1 MAAYYLLQRNI
12 NETMGFLNNEKG
24 RRKCRRPLWRS
35 EASRVYSAA
44 TLRGGSSAP
53 ESWIS
58 AT

>member
-1 MAAYYLLQRNI
+1 MVVGKNRGKHPAEAKRPP
-12 NETMGFLNNEKG
+12 ETGGLKAKSQELPRGLIK
-24 RRKCRRPLWRS
+24 KI
-35 EASRVYSAA
+35 YSAA

>member
-1 MAAYYLLQRNI
+1 MELGNI
-12 NETMGFLNNEKG
+12 GPKQKG
-24 RRKCRRPLWRS
+24 RRKPAALT
-35 EASRVYSAA
+35 SRKKNAIAYSAA